1 MHILDC
7 QGALCRA
14 VLEEHRTPGF
24 LLVAGYGVET
34 ASLVDLHT
42 LKTPNLFTCLSGCAC
57 DAGAPALPPT
67 VCEDI
72 SLQGLSL
79 SD

>member
-7 QGALCRA
+7 QGACCRA

-24 LLVAGYGVET
+24 LLVAGYGKEA
-34 ASLVDLHT
+34 ASLVVLQA
-42 LKTPNLFTCLSGCAC
+42 LKTPNLFTCVSGMRMRC
-57 DAGAPALPPT
+57 GAPSLAPNI
-67 VCEDI
+67 EDT